1 MKGVKMKRLK
11 ISNVAMLVVWC
22 LSIFAGNSW
31 GQVKPDE
38 LAKIEQAVPVKA
50 TVQSAKPRKLLVF
63 NLCNGFKHDSI
74 PYWDKALEIMGAKS
88 GVYSVVV
95 SSDMAMFK
103 PENLNQFDAVCLNNT
118 TRLQFDEPLRKSLMD
133 FVKGGKGIVGIH
145 AATDNFYEWPEAAEM
160 MGGQFA
166 GHPWG
171 GGGTWA
177 IKIDEPNHPLMAAFK
192 GKGFKIQDEIYRT
205 KPPLYSRTKQRVLM
219 SLDMSDGPTRS
230 AEGVTPEDMDTGIS
244 WVKSYDKGRIFYCA
258 LGHDHAVTWNPAV
271 LQHFLDGIQFVFGDY
286 KVDTKPKPLV
296 ISGKGS
302 EMDELFAKIKTYD
315 WGQSRA
321 PLSEVSELI
330 RKAHTSPEQLKQME
344 KNLLEVLVVADAT
357 YAGKQFVCRELSI
370 IGTEQS
376 VPALGAMLTDE
387 KMSDMAR
394 YALERI
400 PGAAVD
406 EALRNALGKTS
417 GKTKVGIINSI
428 GQRRDGKAV
437 SAIGE
442 LVGDSDQMVA
452 GAALGALGQIA
463 DAQAT
468 KILADAKDKVTD
480 KLQLVALD
488 AYLKCADKLVA
499 EGEKDQALAI
509 YKELYKENQPKPIR
523 TAALRGIVSIT
534 KKEEK

>member
-1 MKGVKMKRLK
+1 MSRKLQV
-11 ISNVAMLVVWC
+11 ISIVILALWI
-22 LSIFAGNSW
+22 LPLFTGISQ
-31 GQVKPDE
+31 GQVKDE
-38 LAKIEQAVPVKA
+38 ELQNIEKAAPAKA
-50 TVQSAKPRKLLVF
+50 TVQPAKPRKMLVF
-63 NLCNGFKHDSI
+63 NLCNGFKHSSI
-74 PYWDKALEIMGAKS
+74 PYWDKALEIMGKKTGAF
-88 GVYSVVV
+88 SVAI
-95 SSDMAMFK
+95 SSDMSMFK

-171 GGGTWA
+171 GGKTWA

-192 GKGFKIQDEIYRT
+192 GKGFKIKDEIYRT
-205 KPPLYSRTKQRVLM
+205 KPPLYSRSKQRVLM

-230 AEGVTPEDMDTGIS
+230 AGGVTPEDADTGIS
-244 WVKSYDKGRIFYCA
+244 WVKSYDKGRIFYCS
-258 LGHDHAVTWNPAV
+258 LGHDHEVVWTPAV
-271 LQHFLDGIQFVFGDY
+271 LQHYLDGIQFALGDF
-286 KVDTKPKPLV
+286 KVDTKPIPDKNVRGLR
-296 ISGKGS
+296 KGS

-321 PLSEVSELI
+321 SLTDVSDLV
-330 RKAHTSPEQLKQME
+330 RKSHGSPEERSKVE
-344 KNLLEVLVVADAT
+344 KSLLEVLQAADAT
-357 YAGKQFVCRELSI
+357 YAGRQFVCRELSI

-376 VPALGAMLTDE
+376 VPVLGGLLTDE

-417 GKTKVGIINSI
+417 GKVKVGIINSL
-428 GQRRDGKAV
+428 GQRRDGKAAA
-437 SAIGE
+437 AIGA
-442 LVGDSDQMVA
+442 LTGDSDQMVA
-452 GAALGALGQIA
+452 GAALSALGQIA
-463 DAQAT
+463 NAEAT
-468 KILADAKDKVTD
+468 KVLAEAKGKVTG

-488 AYLKCADKLVA
+488 AYLKCADRLVA
-499 EGEKDQALAI
+499 EGKKDQALAI
-509 YKELYKENQPKPIR
+509 YKELYKEDQPKPIR
-523 TAALRGIVSIT
+523 TAALRGMVSIT